1 MLGNLTGWHLI
12 IILAVLLL
20 MFGAA
25 KLPALAKSI
34 GQSTRIFKSELKGG
48 DDGSHTDVVGAAT
61 ATHSTT
67 SGESQPKP

>member
-48 DDGSHTDVVGAAT
+48 EDSSHAAGT
-61 ATHSTT
+61 ATVTHSTT
-67 SGESQPKP
+67 SGEPQPKP

>member
-34 GQSTRIFKSELKGG
+34 GQSTRIIKSELKG
-48 DDGSHTDVVGAAT
+48 DGGEQSAP
-61 ATHSTT
+61 
-67 SGESQPKP
+67 GESQLKP